1 MKNVFKRWVR
11 NVFGFSG
18 KEINGFLILLPLM
31 VILIASEPV
40 YRMWLAGRTDD
51 FATDRRYL
59 DSLAQLWES
68 PPSGD
73 SVKIYPLFEFNPNN
87 VSIADMKKLGVSENL
102 STRIANY
109 RQKGGQFRIK
119 ADLLKIYGMDST
131 LYHQLYAYILLP
143 ETKERA
149 VYKQHE
155 KPATQSQKIRLASFD
170 LNRADTTTLKS
181 VYGIGSKLATRIIR
195 FREGLG
201 GFIKQEQ
208 LKEVYGLDST
218 VIQQLQKISFIA
230 DDFTP
235 GKINLNTANETEFS
249 AHPYIK
255 KSTARAIIAY
265 RFQHGKFADVLELRK
280 LTLLKAEEIEKIVPY
295 LKIAE

>member
-1 MKNVFKRWVR
+1 
-11 NVFGFSG
+11 VFGFSG

-31 VILIASEPV
+31 VTLIASEPV
-40 YRMWLAGRTDD
+40 YRMWLASRTDD
-51 FATDRRYL
+51 FAADRRYL
-59 DSLAQLWES
+59 DSLAQLWET
-68 PPSGD
+68 PPSRD

-109 RQKGGQFRIK
+109 RKKGGQFRVK
-119 ADLLKIYGMDST
+119 ADLLKIYGMDSA

-143 ETKERA
+143 ATKEHA
-149 VYKQHE
+149 AYKQHE

-170 LNRADTTTLKS
+170 LNRADTTALKS

-201 GFIKQEQ
+201 GFIRQEQ
-208 LKEVYGLDST
+208 IKEVYGLDST

-230 DDFTP
+230 EDFTP
-235 GKINLNTANETEFS
+235 RKINLNTANETEFS

-265 RFQHGKFADVLELRK
+265 RFQHGKFENVEELKK
-280 LTLLKAEEIEKIVPY
+280 LTLLKAEEIEKIIPY

>member
-1 MKNVFKRWVR
+1 MKNVLKRWVR

-40 YRMWLAGRTDD
+40 YRMWLQQAEPMILQLN
-51 FATDRRYL
+51 RRYL
-59 DSLAQLWES
+59 DSLAQLWE
-68 PPSGD
+68 PPPFQGFHA
-73 SVKIYPLFEFNPNN
+73 KIYPLFAFNPNS

-109 RQKGGQFRIK
+109 RQKGGQFRVK

-143 ETKERA
+143 EKKEHA
-149 VYKQHE
+149 PYKQHE

-170 LNRADTTTLKS
+170 LNRADTTALKS
-181 VYGIGSKLATRIIR
+181 VYGIGSKLAARIIR

-201 GFIKQEQ
+201 GFVKQEQ
-208 LKEVYGLDST
+208 IKDVYGLDSA

-230 DDFTP
+230 EDFTP
-235 GKINLNTANETEFS
+235 RKINLNTANETEFS

-265 RFQHGKFADVLELRK
+265 RFQHGKFENVEGAE
-280 LTLLKAEEIEKIVPY
+280 KAHASEG
-295 LKIAE
+295 